1 MSIALFSAAKLLAT
15 HPALPLTSLL
25 AWLWRTR
32 TAVPTNTVQNT
43 APSHTPPYPP
53 LRVWRHVDSGQP
65 GTASMRLVISGRMS
79 EVCAELDRLAEL
91 EARRHS

>member
-25 AWLWRTR
+25 AWLWRIR
-32 TAVPTNTVQNT
+32 MVPPAKIVQS
-43 APSHTPPYPP
+43 AAQSRVPASPP
-53 LRVWRHVDSGQP
+53 LRVWRYVESGQP

-91 EARRHS
+91 EARTH